1 VFCSQAFLRN
11 YTWVGVGRVGSTVN
25 AITQT
30 FELATNDKR
39 HKLELLIQA
48 LTKAPPPQ
56 LTLVFVQKKRTAS
69 WVAGQL
75 TKTDDV
81 ASTALKLRAST
92 VIGHRAS
99 ARTHSRRSSAV
110 TRR

>member
-1 VFCSQAFLRN
+1 MFWSQAFLRN

-25 AITQT
+25 AITQ

-39 HKLELLIQA
+39 HKLELLVQA

-69 WVAGQL
+69 WVAGQVSLFLFPYYEGIFIYTRAIRL
-75 TKTDDV
+75 TMCFV
-81 ASTALKLRAST
+81 YS
-92 VIGHRAS
+92 
-99 ARTHSRRSSAV
+99 
-110 TRR
+110 

>member
-1 VFCSQAFLRN
+1 MFCVQAFLRN

-69 WVAGQL
+69 WVAGQVSL
-75 TKTDDV
+75 FLFPYYEGIFIYT
-81 ASTALKLRAST
+81 RAIRMTMYFVYS
-92 VIGHRAS
+92 
-99 ARTHSRRSSAV
+99 
-110 TRR
+110 